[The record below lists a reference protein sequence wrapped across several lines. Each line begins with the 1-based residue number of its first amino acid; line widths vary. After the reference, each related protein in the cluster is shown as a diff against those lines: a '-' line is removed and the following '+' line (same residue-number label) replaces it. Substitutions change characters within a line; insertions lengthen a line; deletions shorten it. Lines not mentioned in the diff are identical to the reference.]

1 MNHMLIS
8 PRFRYVIMFKVY
20 EDIIEHLF
28 QMSVYVSQK
37 GFGGNILH
45 LETDADRG
53 EKPPFGILLGLGV
66 ANLVL
71 QQLLSREHH
80 SPKEIR

>member
-1 MNHMLIS
+1 
-8 PRFRYVIMFKVY
+8 
-20 EDIIEHLF
+20 
-28 QMSVYVSQK
+28 MSVYVSQK

-80 SPKEIR
+80 PPKEIR

>member
-1 MNHMLIS
+1 
-8 PRFRYVIMFKVY
+8 MFKV
-20 EDIIEHLF
+20 DKDFIQDLL
-28 QMSVYVSQK
+28 QMTVYVSQK
-37 GFGGNILH
+37 GSGGNILH

-66 ANLVL
+66 ANLVF